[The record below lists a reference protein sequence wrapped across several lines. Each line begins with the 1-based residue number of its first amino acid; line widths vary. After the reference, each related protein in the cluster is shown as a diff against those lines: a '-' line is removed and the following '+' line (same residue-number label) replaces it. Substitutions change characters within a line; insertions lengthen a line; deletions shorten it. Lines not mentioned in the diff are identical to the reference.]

1 MEFAAAYTK
10 FWQELGPARK
20 MVLATALAEKV
31 TARMMSVVVLEKKLY
46 FQTDITFRKYQQIRS
61 NPHVALCA
69 DNIQIEGYCQEEGI
83 PACHAAFSSAFQA
96 HFPGS
101 YQRYSALQH
110 ERVFSVTPTFIER
123 WLYIDGKPHIEPLP
137 SKAHYTACWNMAL
150 TGDTPHIGLSR
161 GKTSRRAQNMRPA
174 RKKAKAESYAPTLRS

>member
-1 MEFAAAYTK
+1 MEFATAYTK

-31 TARMMSVVVLEKKLY
+31 TARMMSVVVLEEKLY

-83 PACHAAFSSAFQA
+83 PLAMRRSPQ
-96 HFPGS
+96 HFKHIS
-101 YQRYSALQH
+101 
-110 ERVFSVTPTFIER
+110 RV
-123 WLYIDGKPHIEPLP
+123 
-137 SKAHYTACWNMAL
+137 L
-150 TGDTPHIGLSR
+150 TKDIPPCSM
-161 GKTSRRAQNMRPA
+161 K
-174 RKKAKAESYAPTLRS
+174 ESFR

>member
-31 TARMMSVVVLEKKLY
+31 TARMMSVVVLEEKLY

-123 WLYIDGKPHIEPLP
+123 WLYIDGKPHIETFAIE
-137 SKAHYTACWNMAL
+137 SAL
-150 TGDTPHIGLSR
+150 YISR
-161 GKTSRRAQNMRPA
+161 GKTSRRAQDMRPA
-174 RKKAKAESYAPTLRS
+174 QKRQKPNLMPQHCAHRSGAGP